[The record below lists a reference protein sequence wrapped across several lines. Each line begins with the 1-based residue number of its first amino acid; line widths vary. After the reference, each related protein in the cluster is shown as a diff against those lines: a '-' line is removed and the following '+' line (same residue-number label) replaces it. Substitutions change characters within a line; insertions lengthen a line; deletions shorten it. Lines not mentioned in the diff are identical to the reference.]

1 MPLRSLIWMVLFVS
15 AAACPSTAEP
25 FVPESDSQILE
36 RLPFA
41 ASDPKMRELRALHDG
56 LKNEPDNLPLA
67 LRVARGYLELGRA
80 TGDPRYGG
88 YAQAALAP
96 WWELSSPPP
105 AVLFLRATLLQRV
118 HQFDA
123 ALADLARLLDTDP
136 RDAQARL
143 MRATVLQV
151 VGKFDS
157 AREDCLAL
165 GRLTNELVW
174 TACLENVNAA
184 TGRLHEGYEQLRATL
199 DRNPRAQSQIRS
211 WVLTSLGEM
220 AARTGLMQDA
230 EAYFHQALS
239 IDARDKYLL
248 AAFADFLLDQD
259 RSREVEELLRDWTRQ
274 DPLLLRYA
282 LALKAQHAP
291 ELPGRIEQL
300 RDRFEAA
307 HMRGD
312 RVHLREEARFTLHL
326 INDPNTA
333 LTLARENW
341 RVQKEPADIRVLLE
355 AAVAAHS
362 KADGAMAREWLSK
375 TGFEDVG
382 LFQLAADAK
391 ALN

>member
-1 MPLRSLIWMVLFVS
+1 MPLRSLICMVLFVS
-15 AAACPSTAEP
+15 AAASPAAAAP
-25 FVPESDSQILE
+25 FVPESDGQLLE

-41 ASDPKMRELRALHDG
+41 ASDPKMRALRALHEE
-56 LKNEPDNLPLA
+56 LKKQPENLPLA

-88 YAQAALAP
+88 YAQASLAP

-105 AVLFLRATLLQRV
+105 GVLILRATFLQRV
-118 HQFDA
+118 HRFDD
-123 ALADLARLLDTDP
+123 ALADLARLLGADP

-151 VGKFDS
+151 VGEFDA
-157 AREDCLAL
+157 AREECLAL
-165 GRLTNELVW
+165 RRLTNEFVW
-174 TACLENVNAA
+174 VACLDNVNAA
-184 TGRLHEGYEQLRATL
+184 TGKLHEGYEQLRATL
-199 DRNPRAQSQIRS
+199 DRIPSAQSQIRS

-220 AARTGLMQDA
+220 AARAGLTQDA
-230 EAYFHQALS
+230 EAYFRQALA
-239 IDARDKYLL
+239 IDATDTYLL

-259 RSREVEELLRDWTRQ
+259 RSLEVDELLRDWTRQ

-282 LALKAQHAP
+282 LALQAQHAP

-307 HMRGD
+307 HLRGD

-326 INDPNTA
+326 MNDPNTA
-333 LTLARENW
+333 LALARENW
-341 RVQKEPADIRVLLE
+341 SVQKEPADIRVLLE

-362 KADGAMAREWLSK
+362 KAEGAMARDWLSK

-382 LFQLAADAK
+382 LLQLAADAK
-391 ALN
+391 ELN